1 MSEVLSALQSTL
13 ALGNLAILVAGTLVG
28 VVIGIIPGLG
38 TVMAVALLIPFTFG
52 MAPEVGISLL
62 VAVFVGGV
70 SGGCVTA
77 ILLRMPGT
85 PSSVATVLDGYP
97 LAEQGR
103 GGEAIGNAVVASFIG
118 TIISTFA
125 LIAFAPVL
133 AKFALRFY
141 FPELVAVSLFA
152 LTAISAV
159 SGKYLL
165 RGMLAALFGLL
176 VATVGI
182 SESDALPRFDFGIP
196 AMQAGFSFVPA
207 IMGLFAISQM
217 IKLAGQPPNR
227 VEIPADGLRAGLPSP
242 AEMMSNVGNYLRS
255 GAIGTAIGIVPAVG
269 AATAGLI
276 SYAQAKAWSKTPER
290 FGRGHVPGIIAS
302 ETANNAVIGGALII
316 ALTLG
321 IPGDPTTAVLL
332 GGLMIHGIAPG
343 SQLFNNHP
351 EVLYAIYFTMIF
363 SSVVMAVSL
372 VAFLRPLARAAL
384 MPRHI
389 LIPVV
394 SLVACVGVFSV
405 NASMFDLYVMLGFAG
420 LGMLMEKLRYPLA
433 PMVLGMVLGPILE
446 GKLRMMLG
454 QFGDLSPLFT
464 RPIALTFMCL
474 SGLTILYISFRR
486 SGWVTAPDRSQ
497 P

>member
-1 MSEVLSALQSTL
+1 MSEILLALQSTM
-13 ALGNLAILVAGTLVG
+13 APANLAILVAGTLIG

-52 MAPEVGISLL
+52 MAPEMGISLL

-97 LAEQGR
+97 LAQQGR

-118 TIISTFA
+118 TIISTMA

-133 AKFALRFY
+133 ANFALRFH
-141 FPELVAVSLFA
+141 FPEFVAVSLFA

-165 RGMLAALFGLL
+165 RGVFAALLGLL
-176 VATVGI
+176 FATVGI
-182 SESDALPRFDFGIP
+182 SETDALPRFDFGIP
-196 AMQAGFSFVPA
+196 AMQSGFGFVPA

-217 IKLAGQPPNR
+217 IKLAG
-227 VEIPADGLRAGLPSP
+227 EPAAKAEVSAEGLKAGLPSP
-242 AEMMSNVGNYLRS
+242 AEFSRNIGNYMRS
-255 GAIGTAIGIVPAVG
+255 ALIGTVIGVVPAVG

-276 SYAQAKAWSKTPER
+276 SYAQAKAWSRTPEK
-290 FGRGHVPGIIAS
+290 FGKGHVPGIIAS

-343 SQLFNNHP
+343 AQLFNNHP
-351 EVLYAIYFTMIF
+351 EVVYAIYFTMIF
-363 SSVVMAVSL
+363 SSIVMAIAL
-372 VAFLRPLARAAL
+372 FAFLRPLARAAL
-384 MPRHI
+384 LPKAV
-389 LIPVV
+389 LIPIV
-394 SLVACVGVFSV
+394 SLVACIGVFSI
-405 NASMFDLYVMLGFAG
+405 NGNMFDLYVMLGFAALG
-420 LGMLMEKLRYPLA
+420 LLMEKLRYPLA
-433 PMVLGMVLGPILE
+433 PLVLGMVLGPIVE
-446 GKLRMMLG
+446 GNLRLMLG
-454 QFGDLSPLFT
+454 QYGDLSPLFT
-464 RPIALTFMCL
+464 RPIAVTFMCL
-474 SGLTILYISFRR
+474 SALTVAYIIFSRVR
-486 SGWVTAPDRSQ
+486 DRSKAV